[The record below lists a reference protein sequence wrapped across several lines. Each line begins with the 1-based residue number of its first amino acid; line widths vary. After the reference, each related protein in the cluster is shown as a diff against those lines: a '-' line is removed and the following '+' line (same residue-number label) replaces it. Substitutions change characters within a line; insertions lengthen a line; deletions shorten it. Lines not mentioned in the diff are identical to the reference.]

1 MEILK
6 RIKSWF
12 TKTFLGYVKIDFLL
26 IRRLEESECFIDI
39 TCLPT
44 HQYYLGGR
52 PGVKYLSHNC
62 DDVITEQTNDV
73 ERVKINNWYRK
84 GLRTRLLPR
93 GAEIIINTRWFPLD
107 LSGFMLNVD
116 KESPRPWKVIQI
128 PAILTL
134 EASTVLRKGLPASD
148 PRFDVG
154 TSFWPEFWPTQVLLE
169 KKHTTPPHEWSA
181 LYQQNPV
188 DEHGGVIKRSDWQ
201 VWDQDAPPKCRYVVI
216 SLDTAL
222 SQKDAA
228 NFSAYTVWG
237 IFTNRVQTFEQE
249 QIEQDCMILLAA
261 GKGRWDFAELCNK
274 VQELDKKYVPEF
286 FIVED
291 TSAGLLLIPEMQK
304 RSLPVIPYKP
314 KGDKTARLQATTPY
328 FQAKRVYVPANRAWA
343 EAVVAEVSAFQPRLK
358 NQSDDYADTVSQA
371 VIWMRDNYKID
382 NDGFSNKWDEEVMTK
397 RRTTY
402 WSALLKNKSF

>member
-1 MEILK
+1 
-6 RIKSWF
+6 
-12 TKTFLGYVKIDFLL
+12 
-26 IRRLEESECFIDI
+26 
-39 TCLPT
+39 
-44 HQYYLGGR
+44 
-52 PGVKYLSHNC
+52 
-62 DDVITEQTNDV
+62 
-73 ERVKINNWYRK
+73 
-84 GLRTRLLPR
+84 
-93 GAEIIINTRWFPLD
+93 
-107 LSGFMLNVD
+107 
-116 KESPRPWKVIQI
+116 
-128 PAILTL
+128 
-134 EASTVLRKGLPASD
+134 
-148 PRFDVG
+148 
-154 TSFWPEFWPTQVLLE
+154 
-169 KKHTTPPHEWSA
+169 
-181 LYQQNPV
+181 
-188 DEHGGVIKRSDWQ
+188 
-201 VWDQDAPPKCRYVVI
+201 
-216 SLDTAL
+216 
-222 SQKDAA
+222 
-228 NFSAYTVWG
+228 
-237 IFTNRVQTFEQE
+237 
-249 QIEQDCMILLAA
+249 MILLAA

-402 WSALLKNKSF
+402 WSALLKNKSL